1 MVIGFSFPICPAG
14 IVRVNR
20 VPWALTPAIVCV
32 PRSSCFRLLS
42 VVSRCFQRSILP
54 LIASFIAPFISP
66 NRFPICSAVF
76 VSGCRMKFVFATG
89 SLMNTNDF
97 GCPDVASGP
106 IAGSV
111 TSLRKR
117 PWLSRKRFVWVF
129 REMRLPS
136 ASVCVVSETATA
148 LNGAPVTTF
157 PPCIPS
163 NPSSSMRSPMGPAI
177 QPTPASP
184 CIISA
189 CGGGGGG
196 ASCAPANPALN
207 PSAPQRIK
215 LMPNVRFIIPSPLL
229 SRTVANSLS
238 RRFPQR
244 PLSAARSMPQTK
256 LVALAIPSE
265 PPVLFFSK
273 TPLFPSLRPSPR
285 RGSRGFLIVPALLR
299 QPHRLRQSVI
309 SNEQIHLYP
318 FAGALFI
325 YGQTQRAQR
334 AALHAHTQNRRL
346 IGIRRQDSRQQS
358 EIVHFVVR
366 QKRFRF
372 HSLRRVRPLS
382 SACTLT
388 LHWRLMVF
396 HATAIIRRKIAC
408 TWRRQV
414 HRCFFLLALPPIS
427 PAHRADQNRCCG
439 QRPGRN
445 HGRSPHLQCAMLRAE
460 LLAQPHLHAGR
471 GLGRGGVLGEGPQLN
486 ASRLPGIPQGCAVRT
501 RAHMLPGCRAL
512 DFAERSIALRV
523 QSNRFK
529 FFTRHFV
536 LSARCIASFIPPR
549 WRAAADPA
557 ASRAWPSAEPARDAT
572 ASESSR
578 WGSRPFSRPPRN
590 SSLPVRTEPRLRE
603 TPRANPAPRSSLARS
618 ARAFPPTSPAWTYP
632 ARQFALRFRF
642 RSSPQAILPAA
653 SVPGVSSPGFALC
666 HRGMPRGFRAWRRI
680 SLAHASR
687 S

>member
-20 VPWALTPAIVCV
+20 VPCALTPAIVCV
-32 PRSSCFRLLS
+32 PKSSCFRLLS
-42 VVSRCFQRSILP
+42 VISRCFQCSILP

-66 NRFPICSAVF
+66 NRFPICSAVL
-76 VSGCRMKFVFATG
+76 VSGCRMKFAFATG

-97 GCPDVASGP
+97 GSPEVASGP

-163 NPSSSMRSPMGPAI
+163 KPSSSMRSPMGPAT
-177 QPTPASP
+177 QSP
-184 CIISA
+184 PGPPCSMISA

-196 ASCAPANPALN
+196 ACCAPANPVLN

-215 LMPNVRFIIPSPLL
+215 LMPNVRFIILSPLL

-256 LVALAIPSE
+256 LVALAIPTE
-265 PPVLFFSK
+265 PRVLFFPK
-273 TPLFPSLRPSPR
+273 TLFFPSLRPSPQ

-318 FAGALFI
+318 FTGALFI
-325 YGQTQRAQR
+325 YGQTQRAQG
-334 AALHAHTQNRRL
+334 AALHAHAQNRSL
-346 IGIRRQDSRQQS
+346 IGICRQNSWQQR

-372 HSLRRVRPLS
+372 HSFRRVRPPRS
-382 SACTLT
+382 TCT
-388 LHWRLMVF
+388 LHWRLMVL
-396 HATAIIRRKIAC
+396 HPAAVIRRKMAC
-408 TWRRQV
+408 TGRCQM
-414 HRCFFLLALPPIS
+414 HRCFFLLALSPIS
-427 PAHRADQNRCCG
+427 PAQRADQNRCCG

-445 HGRSPHLQCAMLRAE
+445 YGRSPHLQGAMLRAE

-486 ASRLPGIPQGCAVRT
+486 ASRLPGILQGCAART
-501 RAHMLPGCRAL
+501 GADMLLRRRAL
-512 DFAERSIALRV
+512 DFIARSVALGV

-529 FFTRHFV
+529 FFARHFA
-536 LSARCIASFIPPR
+536 LPSRCITSFTAPR
-549 WRAAADPA
+549 SRAAADPA
-557 ASRAWPSAEPARDAT
+557 VSRAWPSAEPARDAA
-572 ASESSR
+572 ASESFR
-578 WGSRPFSRPPRN
+578 WDSRPFSRPPRN
-590 SSLPVRTEPRLRE
+590 SSLPARTKPPLRE
-603 TPRANPAPRSSLARS
+603 TPGANPAPRSSLARS
-618 ARAFPPTSPAWTYP
+618 ARAFPPTSPAWMYP
-632 ARQFALRFRF
+632 ARQSALRFRF

-666 HRGMPRGFRAWRRI
+666 HKGMPRGFRARRRI

>member
-1 MVIGFSFPICPAG
+1 MVIGFSFPIWPAG

-20 VPWALTPAIVCV
+20 VPCALTPAIVCV

-42 VVSRCFQRSILP
+42 VISRCFQRSILP
-54 LIASFIAPFISP
+54 LTASFIAPFISP
-66 NRFPICSAVF
+66 NRFPICSAVL

-163 NPSSSMRSPMGPAI
+163 KPSSSMRSPMGPAI
-177 QPTPASP
+177 QSP
-184 CIISA
+184 PGPPCSIISA
-189 CGGGGGG
+189 CGAGGG
-196 ASCAPANPALN
+196 ACCAPANPALN

-238 RRFPQR
+238 RRFQQR

-265 PPVLFFSK
+265 PRVLFFSK

-325 YGQTQRAQR
+325 DGQTQRAQR

-346 IGIRRQDSRQQS
+346 IGIRRQNSRQQS

-372 HSLRRVRPLS
+372 HSFRRVRPLRS
-382 SACTLT
+382 TCT
-388 LHWRLMVF
+388 LHWRLMVL
-396 HATAIIRRKIAC
+396 HAAAIIRRKMDC
-408 TWRRQV
+408 TRWRCQM

-427 PAHRADQNRCCG
+427 PAHGADQNRCRG

-445 HGRSPHLQCAMLRAE
+445 YGRAPHLQRAMLRAE

-486 ASRLPGIPQGCAVRT
+486 ASRLPGILQGCAART
-501 RAHMLPGCRAL
+501 RAHMLPRRRAL
-512 DFAERSIALRV
+512 DFAERSIPLCV

-529 FFTRHFV
+529 FFARHFA
-536 LSARCIASFIPPR
+536 LPSRCITSFIAPR
-549 WRAAADPA
+549 LRAAADPA

-578 WGSRPFSRPPRN
+578 WDSRPSSRLPRN
-590 SSLPVRTEPRLRE
+590 SSLPARTEPPPRE
-603 TPRANPAPRSSLARS
+603 TLRANPAPRSSLARS

-666 HRGMPRGFRAWRRI
+666 RKGMPRGFHVWRRI

>member
-20 VPWALTPAIVCV
+20 VPCALTPAIVCV
-32 PRSSCFRLLS
+32 PKSSCFRLLS
-42 VVSRCFQRSILP
+42 VISRCFQCSILP

-66 NRFPICSAVF
+66 NRFPICSAVL
-76 VSGCRMKFVFATG
+76 VSGCRMKFAFATG

-97 GCPDVASGP
+97 GSPEVASGP

-163 NPSSSMRSPMGPAI
+163 KPSSSMRSPMGPAI

-196 ASCAPANPALN
+196 ACCAPANPALN

-244 PLSAARSMPQTK
+244 PLSVARSMPQTK
-256 LVALAIPSE
+256 IVAPAIRSE
-265 PPVLFFSK
+265 PRVLFFPK
-273 TPLFPSLRPSPR
+273 TLLFPSCRPSPR

-325 YGQTQRAQR
+325 DRQTQRAQG
-334 AALHAHTQNRRL
+334 AALHAHAQNRSL
-346 IGIRRQDSRQQS
+346 IGIRRQDSWQQR

-372 HSLRRVRPLS
+372 HSFRRVRPLRS
-382 SACTLT
+382 TCT
-388 LHWRLMVF
+388 LHWRLMVL
-396 HATAIIRRKIAC
+396 HAAAIIRRKMDC
-408 TWRRQV
+408 TRWRCQM

-427 PAHRADQNRCCG
+427 PAHGADQNRCRG

-445 HGRSPHLQCAMLRAE
+445 YGRAPHLQRAMLRAE

-486 ASRLPGIPQGCAVRT
+486 ASRLPGILQGCAART
-501 RAHMLPGCRAL
+501 RAHMLLRRRAL
-512 DFAERSIALRV
+512 DFAERSVALGV

-529 FFTRHFV
+529 FFTRHFA
-536 LSARCIASFIPPR
+536 LPSRCITSFTAPR
-549 WRAAADPA
+549 SRAAADPA
-557 ASRAWPSAEPARDAT
+557 ASRAWPPAEPARDAA
-572 ASESSR
+572 ASESFR
-578 WGSRPFSRPPRN
+578 WDSRPFSRPPRN
-590 SSLPVRTEPRLRE
+590 SSLPARTKPPLRE
-603 TPRANPAPRSSLARS
+603 TPGANPAPRSSLARS
-618 ARAFPPTSPAWTYP
+618 ARAFPPTSPAWMYP
-632 ARQFALRFRF
+632 ARQSALRFRF

-666 HRGMPRGFRAWRRI
+666 HKGMPRGFRARRRI

>member
-1 MVIGFSFPICPAG
+1 MICKSLEYQCSNTMVIAFSFPICPAG
-14 IVRVNR
+14 IVWVTR
-20 VPWALTPAIVCV
+20 VPCALTPAIVCV
-32 PRSSCFRLLS
+32 PRSSFFSEPSARACWWRY
-42 VVSRCFQRSILP
+42 SILP
-54 LIASFIAPFISP
+54 FIASFTLPNGISI
-66 NRFPICSAVF
+66 FSAVF
-76 VSGCRMKFVFATG
+76 ASGCRMKWVPATG

-97 GCPDVASGP
+97 GCPEVASGP

-163 NPSSSMRSPMGPAI
+163 KPSSSMRSPMGPAI

-196 ASCAPANPALN
+196 ACCAPANPALN

-244 PLSAARSMPQTK
+244 PLSVARSMPQTK
-256 LVALAIPSE
+256 IVAPAIRSE
-265 PPVLFFSK
+265 PRVLFFPK
-273 TPLFPSLRPSPR
+273 TLLFPSCRPSPR

-318 FAGALFI
+318 FAGAFFI
-325 YGQTQRAQR
+325 DRQTQRAQG
-334 AALHAHTQNRRL
+334 AALHAHAQNRRL
-346 IGIRRQDSRQQS
+346 IGICRQNSRQQR

-366 QKRFRF
+366 QKRFMFHRF
-372 HSLRRVRPLS
+372 RCVRPLS

-388 LHWRLMVF
+388 LHWRLMVL
-396 HATAIIRRKIAC
+396 HATAVIRRKMDC
-408 TWRRQV
+408 TRWRCQM

-427 PAHRADQNRCCG
+427 PAHGADQNRCRG

-445 HGRSPHLQCAMLRAE
+445 YGRAPHLQLAMLRAE

-471 GLGRGGVLGEGPQLN
+471 
-486 ASRLPGIPQGCAVRT
+486 
-501 RAHMLPGCRAL
+501 
-512 DFAERSIALRV
+512 
-523 QSNRFK
+523 
-529 FFTRHFV
+529 
-536 LSARCIASFIPPR
+536 
-549 WRAAADPA
+549 
-557 ASRAWPSAEPARDAT
+557 
-572 ASESSR
+572 
-578 WGSRPFSRPPRN
+578 
-590 SSLPVRTEPRLRE
+590 
-603 TPRANPAPRSSLARS
+603 
-618 ARAFPPTSPAWTYP
+618 
-632 ARQFALRFRF
+632 
-642 RSSPQAILPAA
+642 
-653 SVPGVSSPGFALC
+653 
-666 HRGMPRGFRAWRRI
+666 
-680 SLAHASR
+680 
-687 S
+687 

>member
-1 MVIGFSFPICPAG
+1 MVIGFSFPIWPAG

-20 VPWALTPAIVCV
+20 VPCALAPAIVCV
-32 PRSSCFRLLS
+32 PKSSCFRLLS
-42 VVSRCFQRSILP
+42 VISRCFQCSILP

-66 NRFPICSAVF
+66 NRFPIGSAVF

-97 GCPDVASGP
+97 GSPEVARGP

-265 PPVLFFSK
+265 PRVLFFSR

-318 FAGALFI
+318 FAGAFFI

-334 AALHAHTQNRRL
+334 AALHAHTQNRSL
-346 IGIRRQDSRQQS
+346 IGIRRQNSRKQR

-366 QKRFRF
+366 QKCFRF
-372 HSLRRVRPLS
+372 HSFRRVRPLS
-382 SACTLT
+382 SACTL
-388 LHWRLMVF
+388 HWCLMVL
-396 HATAIIRRKIAC
+396 HPTAVIRRKMAC
-408 TWRRQV
+408 TGRCQM

-427 PAHRADQNRCCG
+427 PAHRADQNRCRG

-445 HGRSPHLQCAMLRAE
+445 YGRAPHLQRAMLRAE

-486 ASRLPGIPQGCAVRT
+486 ASRLPGIPQGCAART
-501 RAHMLPGCRAL
+501 RAHMLPRRRAL
-512 DFAERSIALRV
+512 DFAERSIPLCV

-529 FFTRHFV
+529 FFARHFA
-536 LSARCIASFIPPR
+536 LPSRCITSFTAPR
-549 WRAAADPA
+549 SRALADPA
-557 ASRAWPSAEPARDAT
+557 ASRAWPSAAPARDAT

-578 WGSRPFSRPPRN
+578 WDSRPSSRPPRN
-590 SSLPVRTEPRLRE
+590 SSLPARTKPPLRE
-603 TPRANPAPRSSLARS
+603 TLRANPAPRSSPARS
-618 ARAFPPTSPAWTYP
+618 ARAFPPTSPAWTDP
-632 ARQFALRFRF
+632 ARQSALRFRF

-653 SVPGVSSPGFALC
+653 SVPGVSSPGFALF
-666 HRGMPRGFRAWRRI
+666 HKGMPRGFRARRRI